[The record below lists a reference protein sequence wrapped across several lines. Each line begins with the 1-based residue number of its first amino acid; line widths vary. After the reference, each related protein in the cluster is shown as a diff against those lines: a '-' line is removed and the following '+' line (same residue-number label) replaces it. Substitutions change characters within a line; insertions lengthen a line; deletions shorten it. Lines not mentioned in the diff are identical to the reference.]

1 MIRHKHILEEYKNLM
16 EWAKRIAERP
26 AVKRGNMVNRPF
38 GEKSEQLHER
48 HARSDFETKTQD
60 GGVQDPTPVRIMW
73 VPDLNFKDTSPTET
87 FSISRLEPAVGTRSR
102 AACGALPRLRTMAG
116 KSLAERRAGAFQ
128 TLQVAKAGPVDVA
141 GTRTIRILPPG
152 RSIKDEYDFLQCLH
166 EAGGGQTQVWKASC
180 KSSGEDLIVKVR
192 SRRFAPNGELVW
204 QSLLTRMLNLEGHQN
219 VLGLR
224 DVIQDEGSYYIVMVR
239 CSGGELFDF
248 LQTET
253 DVPEREC
260 KRIMREILEAV
271 DHIHS
276 RGLIHRDIKPENIMF
291 HDTSNEPASP
301 KTPAS
306 KKAVK
311 LIDFDTCQEYE
322 PKSPRARHIVG
333 TLGYL
338 APEALQGD
346 YSPASD
352 LWSVGVILYIL
363 MTGDMPFEQEIFAD
377 RVSDTRCGSESMN
390 SLYHKL
396 KNASVDFECEPW
408 PSFPQARDLCQQ
420 LLAFQPEDRSPSAR
434 AALNHPWLKG
444 K

>member
-1 MIRHKHILEEYKNLM
+1 
-16 EWAKRIAERP
+16 
-26 AVKRGNMVNRPF
+26 
-38 GEKSEQLHER
+38 
-48 HARSDFETKTQD
+48 
-60 GGVQDPTPVRIMW
+60 
-73 VPDLNFKDTSPTET
+73 
-87 FSISRLEPAVGTRSR
+87 
-102 AACGALPRLRTMAG
+102 MAG

-128 TLQVAKAGPVDVA
+128 TLQVAKAAPVDVA

-152 RSIKDEYDFLQCLH
+152 QTIKDEFDFLQCLH
-166 EAGGGQTQVWKASC
+166 EAGGGQTQVWKATC
-180 KSSGEDLIVKVR
+180 KSTGQDLIVKVR
-192 SRRFAPNGELVW
+192 SRRFAPNGEVVW

-224 DVIQDEGSYYIVMVR
+224 DVIQDAGSYYIVMVR

>member
-1 MIRHKHILEEYKNLM
+1 MVALSGCAVGEAWCDGEPPLRGQVTAAAQPACPQRLRDQDAGQVGGGSRLIQIPLGPIHILPSFWLDALAAT
-16 EWAKRIAERP
+16 EWAGSFSTKRKIAQGM
-26 AVKRGNMVNRPF
+26 AA
-38 GEKSEQLHER
+38 S
-48 HARSDFETKTQD
+48 
-60 GGVQDPTPVRIMW
+60 GG
-73 VPDLNFKDTSPTET
+73 
-87 FSISRLEPAVGTRSR
+87 
-102 AACGALPRLRTMAG
+102 G
-116 KSLAERRAGAFQ
+116 KSLAERRQAAGGFSSLKVEKAP
-128 TLQVAKAGPVDVA
+128 QVNVA
-141 GTRTIRILPPG
+141 GNRKIRILKPEE
-152 RSIKDEYDFLQCLH
+152 KLQDEYDLQKCLH
-166 EAGGGQTQVWKASC
+166 DVGSQTQVWKAVF
-180 KSSGEDLIVKVR
+180 KPSGEDVIVKMR
-192 SRRFAPNGELVW
+192 ARNFAVGGEAVW
-204 QSLLTRMLNLEGHQN
+204 QSLLTRMLNLEGHHN
-219 VLGLR
+219 VLGLKE
-224 DVIQDEGSYYIVMVR
+224 VIQDEKNYYIVMTR

-291 HDTSNEPASP
+291 HDTSNEPNSP

-311 LIDFDTCQEYE
+311 LIDFDTCLEYE
-322 PKSPRARHIVG
+322 PKSPRAKHVVG

-363 MTGDMPFEQEIFAD
+363 MTGDMPFDQEVFGEQL
-377 RVSDTRCGSESMN
+377 RDTRCGSATMN
-390 SLYHKL
+390 SIYYKL
-396 KNASVDFECEPW
+396 QHAKIDFECEPW

-434 AALNHPWLKG
+434 AALNHPWLRG